1 LQPSPL
7 SAPPAPYYL
16 QNRNKS
22 KQTNGS
28 PKMEMAEAV
37 FFSKIKNGKSNF
49 KILVAGFSY
58 LEQIAC
64 FKKILSLKAYYFRL
78 KNGSS

>member
-37 FFSKIKNGKSNF
+37 FFSKN
-49 KILVAGFSY
+49 KIMVKAILKFLWLV
-58 LEQIAC
+58 
-64 FKKILSLKAYYFRL
+64 SLI
-78 KNGSS
+78 